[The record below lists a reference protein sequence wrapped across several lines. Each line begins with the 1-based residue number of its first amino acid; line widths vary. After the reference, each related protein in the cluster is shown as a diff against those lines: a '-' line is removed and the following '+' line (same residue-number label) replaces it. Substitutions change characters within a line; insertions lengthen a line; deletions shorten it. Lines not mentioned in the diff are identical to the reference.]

1 MKKYKIGDVVECE
14 VTGITNYGVFVK
26 LGSDYTGLIHISEI
40 SNRFVN
46 DIEKLYI
53 MGEVIEAKILEIDE
67 TNKQIKLS
75 IKQNEHFR
83 RKNKLQERGEGFKPL
98 KDNLEI
104 WVREK
109 LKDLEKVSKKQ

>member
-26 LGSDYTGLIHISEI
+26 LGSEYTGLIHISEI

-75 IKQNEHFR
+75 IKQNEHF
-83 RKNKLQERGEGFKPL
+83 